1 VRTNLTD
8 RVRTYNAVDIRI
20 SIDAGAAAAPRL
32 LRRAAVKQ
40 LMVSGAEC
48 VEALCAAGFRVRRR
62 AAGQTVLERGSR
74 TLVVPDRLVLPEEV
88 LDTILTEADLSVD
101 RFIWLLGEVTT
112 ETEIQFEP

>member
-8 RVRTYNAVDIRI
+8 GLRTYNAVDNRI
-20 SIDAGAAAAPRL
+20 PIDAEAAAASCL
-32 LRRAAVKQ
+32 LVRAAVAE

-62 AAGQTVLERGSR
+62 AAGQTVLERAAR
-74 TLVVPDRLVLPEEV
+74 TLIVPDRLVLPEQV
-88 LDTILTEADLSVD
+88 LDSILTEADLSVD

-112 ETEIQFEP
+112 ETEIPFEP